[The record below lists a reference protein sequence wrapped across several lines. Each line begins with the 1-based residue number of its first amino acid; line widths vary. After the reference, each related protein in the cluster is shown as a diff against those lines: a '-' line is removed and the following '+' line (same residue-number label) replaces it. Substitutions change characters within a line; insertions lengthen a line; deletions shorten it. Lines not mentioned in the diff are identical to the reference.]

1 MALSPLN
8 ENSAISKA
16 DVNWKE
22 TIHIKNALSG
32 TFQLCDKWKLLQ
44 CGLRAEHLAA
54 EVSQR
59 PEFAFQGKANA
70 YARGL
75 SRRGGG
81 GGGGGGKGLGLSAVG
96 FAWCLKWRAWSQA
109 VTVLIVVSCHHDGSV
124 NSELTH
130 TPKSI
135 CRLLKSPLA
144 LDTCAR
150 ANNIGKLNKG
160 NVFVQPFVVLNSS

>member
-75 SRRGGG
+75 SRRRGEGV
-81 GGGGGGKGLGLSAVG
+81 GLGAVG
-96 FAWCLKWRAWSQA
+96 FGWCLKLRAWSQA
-109 VTVLIVVSCHHDGSV
+109 VTVFIVVSCHHHDGSV